1 MFKTRLLSGIVLVIL
16 ALVFIITGNDLLLAV
31 TGIISLIGLYELYRV
46 FKIEKSCAGVVGG
59 LATIVY
65 YCNLKFQFIPDMMLF
80 VIALLVVL
88 MFVYVFS
95 YPKYHTE
102 QMLAAFFGVFYVSV
116 MLSYVYQTRMLP
128 GGAYIVWLIFLC
140 SWGCDTCA
148 YCVGMLIGKHKMA
161 PVLSP
166 KKSIEGAVGGVVGA
180 ALLGVIYAAATQ
192 GKMAEYALICGVG
205 ALISMVGDLAASAI
219 KRNQNIKDYGKLIPG
234 PGGILDRFDS
244 VIITAPVIYY
254 LAKMIL
260 GI

>member
-1 MFKTRLLSGIVLVIL
+1 MSNMFKTRLLSGIVLVIL

-65 YCNLKFQFIPDMMLF
+65 YCNLKFQFIPDMLLF

-116 MLSYVYQTRMLP
+116 ILSYVYQTRMLP
-128 GGAYIVWLIFLC
+128 GGAYTVSYTHL
-140 SWGCDTCA
+140 
-148 YCVGMLIGKHKMA
+148 
-161 PVLSP
+161 VLFFS
-166 KKSIEGAVGGVVGA
+166 
-180 ALLGVIYAAATQ
+180 
-192 GKMAEYALICGVG
+192 
-205 ALISMVGDLAASAI
+205 
-219 KRNQNIKDYGKLIPG
+219 
-234 PGGILDRFDS
+234 
-244 VIITAPVIYY
+244 
-254 LAKMIL
+254 
-260 GI
+260 